1 MNQYTG
7 RAMKKDQEKQAELK
21 ATGANELPKFQ
32 IPELENPE
40 NFIKPSTEGDN
51 NEERNTTN
59 LTREES
65 ADSGDGILK
74 K

>member
-1 MNQYTG
+1 
-7 RAMKKDQEKQAELK
+7 MKKDQEKQAELK

-32 IPELENPE
+32 IPDLENPE
-40 NFIKPSTEGDN
+40 NFIKSSTEGEN

>member
-1 MNQYTG
+1 
-7 RAMKKDQEKQAELK
+7 MKKDQEKQAELK

-40 NFIKPSTEGDN
+40 NFIKPEGEN

-59 LTREES
+59 LTRDES